1 MLVPDAD
8 DDVMRLAALVG
19 ALGDQIANDSLA
31 LHLALARS
39 VPFRV
44 FFSPTGAAERWQ
56 PSPAK

>member
-1 MLVPDAD
+1 MPVPNAAD
-8 DDVMRLAALVG
+8 DLMRFAALVG

-44 FFSPTGAAERWQ
+44 FFSPTAAAARWH
-56 PSPAK
+56 PSPAR

>member
-44 FFSPTGAAERWQ
+44 FFSPTAA
-56 PSPAK
+56 A